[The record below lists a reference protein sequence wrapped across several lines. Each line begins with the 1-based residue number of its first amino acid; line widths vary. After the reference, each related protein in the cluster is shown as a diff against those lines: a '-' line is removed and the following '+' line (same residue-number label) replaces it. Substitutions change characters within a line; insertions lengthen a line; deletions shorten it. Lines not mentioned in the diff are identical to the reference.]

1 MSFVI
6 LYALSIV
13 SPVLAIGEPVCIA
26 LCLAK
31 PSLWW
36 LIALIITLGQMTGF
50 AVLFF
55 TGDRLLKY
63 LPKLDKKLR
72 SIDFERY
79 QKSRTVA
86 TFSAGL
92 FGLPPAT
99 AMSAAGP
106 VVFHH
111 PLPYFIF
118 LFLGR
123 SIRFWVVAGLP
134 SLFVDRFDLNL
145 TPAWLTD
152 FF

>member
-99 AMSAAGP
+99 AMSAAGFP
-106 VVFHH
+106 SSFTIHC
-111 PLPYFIF
+111 PILS

-152 FF
+152 SF